1 MLARGSHHNHAQMS
15 KPCYMVDRALR
26 RGREGGEAVALQPCW
41 QHGGKESAGLP
52 LSAPLHPKSLD
63 QSGISQNCKPLG
75 PTHDGV
81 RAHVNANKFPFLD
94 LAIVVFNQSTHR
106 ASVSFNW

>member
-1 MLARGSHHNHAQMS
+1 MGRPWHPNPAGSMAGRRAQGS
-15 KPCYMVDRALR
+15 PF
-26 RGREGGEAVALQPCW
+26 
-41 QHGGKESAGLP
+41 
-52 LSAPLHPKSLD
+52 SAPLHPKSLD

-94 LAIVVFNQSTHR
+94 LAIVVVFNQSTHR